1 MRVHP
6 TSLLLALLL
15 SSGVAAA
22 DPQSS
27 AATELPPY
35 IQAYDPATVDERG
48 LWMEADESE
57 RIVRDSALLLKDEAL
72 NKYVKSV
79 FCTAVGT
86 DRCKSV
92 RIYIL
97 EVPQFNASMSANGTM
112 RIWSGL
118 LLRVQNEAELAAV
131 LGHEFAHFELRHS
144 LSGFKQARRTS
155 DIGAWLSVLGGFSN
169 TNTSNAQVA
178 ILGTYYQF
186 NRQQETDADLL
197 SLKFLKTAP
206 YPTIAAS
213 SIWTYIMA
221 ENDARAVGRGLKPK
235 KSYSAGFFATHPSEL
250 QRASYLKS
258 EAEKMG
264 SSGEL
269 RAKEYRDALRPLLPR
284 LLAAQVKSNDFGGSE
299 YLLQTIAGVEG
310 WTGDLLYARGSLY
323 RQRANPRDLNTA
335 VELFSEAIAKGY
347 SDPVV
352 HRELGLSLLR
362 NGAEIEGKAALQ
374 KYLALNPDA
383 SDKTVIQN
391 LAEN

>member
-1 MRVHP
+1 MRSSA
-6 TSLLLALLL
+6 TALLLALLL
-15 SSGVAAA
+15 TSGVAAGESQNLA
-22 DPQSS
+22 G
-27 AATELPPY
+27 TGLPPY
-35 IQAYDPATVDERG
+35 VQAYEPTTVDERG

-57 RIVRDSALLLKDEAL
+57 RVVRDSALLLNDAAL
-72 NKYVKSV
+72 NKYVKGV
-79 FCTAVGT
+79 FCTAVGD

-144 LSGFKQARRTS
+144 LSGFKQARNSS
-155 DIGAWLSVLGGFSN
+155 DIGAWLSVLGGFTN

-178 ILGTYYQF
+178 ILGTYYRF
-186 NRQQETDADLL
+186 SRQQETDADLL
-197 SLKFLKTAP
+197 SLKFLRTSS
-206 YPTIAAS
+206 YPTAAAS
-213 SIWTYIMA
+213 SVWTYIMS

-235 KSYSAGFFATHPSEL
+235 KNYSAGFFATHPSEL
-250 QRASYLKS
+250 NRATYLKL

-264 SSGEL
+264 SSGDL

-284 LLAAQVKSNDFGGSE
+284 LLAAQVRSNDFGGSE

-310 WTGDLLYARGSLY
+310 WSGDLLFARGSLY

-335 VELFSEAIAKGY
+335 VELFNQAIAKGY
-347 SDPVV
+347 SNPVV

-362 NGAEIEGKAALQ
+362 NGSEIEGKAALQ
-374 KYLALNPDA
+374 KYLTLEPEA
-383 SDKTVIQN
+383 SDKTVIQM
-391 LAEN
+391 LAGN